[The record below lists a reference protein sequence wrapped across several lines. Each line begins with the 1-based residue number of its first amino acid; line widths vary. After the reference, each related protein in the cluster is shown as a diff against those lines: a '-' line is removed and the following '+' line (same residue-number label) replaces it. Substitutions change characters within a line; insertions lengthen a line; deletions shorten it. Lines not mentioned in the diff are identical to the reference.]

1 MTGRLPGGFWQASPK
16 STRAVT
22 VRGEVFHATGQ
33 VSAGKPA
40 RTAALGRPRQRRE
53 LQESLE
59 DIERQ
64 IGKLDLE
71 LQKFTARLETAH
83 SEVVELTEA
92 ADRQRLGLEISP
104 KC

>member
-1 MTGRLPGGFWQASPK
+1 MEYRPALDLLLGQVLVVRDRTAARRVLAGQPK

-33 VSAGKPA
+33 ISAGKPA
-40 RTAALGRPRQRRE
+40 KTAALGRPRQRRE

-64 IGKLDLE
+64 IQL
-71 LQKFTARLETAH
+71 A
-83 SEVVELTEA
+83 
-92 ADRQRLGLEISP
+92 GLRIAEIYR
-104 KC
+104 